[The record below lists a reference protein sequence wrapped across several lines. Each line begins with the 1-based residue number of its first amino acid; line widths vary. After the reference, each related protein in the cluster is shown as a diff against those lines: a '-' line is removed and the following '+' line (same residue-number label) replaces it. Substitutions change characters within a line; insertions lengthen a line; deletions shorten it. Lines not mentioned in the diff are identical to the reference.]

1 MHGLI
6 APHGGEL
13 VNRVLEGKERDAAE
27 EQAADLPQVALNAR
41 AISDLEL
48 IAMGAFSPLE
58 GFMNRETYLR
68 VVKDMRLSDG
78 LPWSLPITLAVDAD
92 EAERLKP
99 GHDVALVNPHG
110 DLLAVLHLEEAY
122 PYDKQEEARLVYRTE
137 EDAHPGV
144 LYLYQRGDVLLAGPV
159 SLVRRSILKGFE
171 PYSVGPR
178 ALRQQF
184 AERGWRTVVA
194 FQTRNPIHRAHE
206 YIQKCALEL
215 MDGLLVH
222 PLVGRTKLDDVPNWV
237 RLECYRVLLENY
249 YPKERALLTAF
260 PGAMRYAGPRE
271 AIFHALVRK
280 NYGCTHFI
288 VGRDHAGVGSYYG
301 TYDAQHIFS
310 EFDRDEL
317 GITPLFFEH
326 TFYCEACGAM
336 ASPKTCPHDE
346 SSRIALS
353 GTRVREILAD
363 GSLLPE
369 EVTRP
374 EVARVLREWAQ
385 EQKNQVS

>member
-301 TYDAQHIFS
+301 TYDAQHIFG
-310 EFDRDEL
+310 EFDRDDL

-326 TFYCEACGAM
+326 TFYCETCGAM

>member
-1 MHGLI
+1 
-6 APHGGEL
+6 
-13 VNRVLEGKERDAAE
+13 
-27 EQAADLPQVALNAR
+27 
-41 AISDLEL
+41 
-48 IAMGAFSPLE
+48 
-58 GFMNRETYLR
+58 
-68 VVKDMRLSDG
+68 
-78 LPWSLPITLAVDAD
+78 
-92 EAERLKP
+92 
-99 GHDVALVNPHG
+99 
-110 DLLAVLHLEEAY
+110 
-122 PYDKQEEARLVYRTE
+122 
-137 EDAHPGV
+137 V
-144 LYLYQRGDVLLAGPV
+144 LYLYQRGNLLLAGEV

-171 PYSVGPR
+171 PYSSEPGE
-178 ALRQQF
+178 LRRQF
-184 AERGWRTVVA
+184 ADRGWLTVVA

-222 PLVGRTKLDDVPNWV
+222 PLVGRTKLDDVPSWV

-301 TYDAQHIFS
+301 TYDAQHIFA
-310 EFDRDEL
+310 EFDRDAL

-326 TFYCEACGAM
+326 TFYCETCGAM

-346 SSRIALS
+346 SSRITLS

-369 EVTRP
+369 EITRP
-374 EVARVLREWAQ
+374 EVAHVLREWAQ

>member
-301 TYDAQHIFS
+301 TYDAQHIFG

-346 SSRIALS
+346 SSRITLS

>member
-13 VNRVLEGKERDAAE
+13 VNRVLDGEERDAAE

-48 IAMGAFSPLE
+48 IATGAFSPLE

-171 PYSVGPR
+171 PYSVEPL
-178 ALRQQF
+178 ALRRQF

-346 SSRIALS
+346 SSRITLS